1 MDRAAEARRGATLAL
16 SPVSRSALALALV
29 AVPVSAQQS
38 AQSAPPHGAAVR
50 IVPEAGPNAP
60 RMDVAGNGTP
70 IVRIATPSARGV
82 SHNRYTDFN
91 VDDRNL
97 ILNNSDKITQT
108 RLGGWIDGNKSLKA
122 TGPATLIL
130 NEVVGA
136 NPSSLAGTIEIAG
149 APAQLV
155 IANPYGISCSG
166 CGFVNAPAVTLAAGR
181 PKMDSAGGLG
191 GFSIADGAIDIGG
204 QGLDA
209 SGARLDLFARAIAVN
224 AGVWADAIHVAA
236 GAAELATADGSII
249 VTAPGTP
256 AQPAPCFALDVAAL
270 GGMYAG
276 AIQLIGTEAGLGVN
290 VAGDLASLE
299 RGFSLDVNGKLTLS
313 GRITSGG
320 TIDIKAQEAEV
331 TGAAYADGPLGL
343 AVRGALTGDGIIAS
357 GSNLAVSAGT
367 IDHAGALAAG
377 LARDGTLTRTGNL
390 AIRATDSMMLSG
402 QALATG
408 AVGISGREIALA
420 GLVQG
425 SDVRLAAVDAL
436 DIAAAGRVVAAG
448 ALEADAATL
457 VNRGILSGGNVGLRF
472 GRFEN
477 IGGTVDARATL
488 DLSGDWI
495 SLRDSVIQSHGAARI
510 AAAGVASIGGAIL
523 ALGSD
528 GFEIDTSGAVSAA
541 DTVIGS
547 NGALGLRAG
556 SLLLSGADGQLTAAG
571 PLGVAAVDTLSVA
584 GGARIAGSSG
594 LSLSGASVSVEGGVV
609 ETAGALALDADTLV
623 IGAAGSI
630 KGATF
635 AVATGEL
642 VNDGLLA
649 AFGADGAS
657 ALAVTRTIDNRGEI
671 VVNNAAF
678 DLSASTLSNAGT
690 IAHAGSGALTVDA
703 DSLANT
709 EGATLAGNG
718 ALAVSV
724 SGLANAGDISAAGDA
739 RFAVSGSV
747 SSTGL
752 IASGNGLSLTAA
764 QLTNAG
770 SIEAGAALDLRAA
783 SVVNRGSI
791 LATAGDTLTL
801 AADASLD
808 GASSSAPVGAGVLS
822 LAGGI
827 IGGNGAVKI
836 TGASVDLSNATTTAL
851 GTLEI
856 VATAGDLRLAGPD
869 TLAASSGNL
878 SLAATGTIDATEASL
893 QTDALA
899 AIAADRFV
907 LDGGLLQADAFALD
921 AGTLSLKRAR
931 LRQTGSQDF
940 VLTSSGSVDYSG
952 GEIYA
957 AGASFTLHAAEILN
971 LGGAILHGGTGR
983 LDIAAAGLLD
993 NSAGVIGTNGS
1004 LALAAERLVNA
1015 GGEITAAGAAHVA
1028 IANALSND
1036 TGLLAS
1042 GDALTLRAGAVSNA
1056 SGRIESAGDMT
1067 LDVASLMG
1075 GSLLAVAH
1083 EGISLSLTAQGAI
1096 EAVDVLGSSGT
1107 ATLSA
1112 ASISL
1117 APGGRL
1123 TAGGHLA
1130 ANATAGD
1137 IVLAGGVLDASSMS
1151 LNAASGSLR
1160 TGSGGLIASPG
1171 AISLKA
1177 QAIDL
1182 SGGVLQGASLDLGG
1196 GSLINTGGRIQTP
1209 GTATFAFT
1217 GTIDNSGGDIR
1228 ADSLTIAAASLVNA
1242 RGTIGSAGTGVFAL
1256 NLAEVPAGAPMGMGV
1271 PAGTLDNSA
1280 GVLASNGALD
1290 LAAGSLVNAG
1300 GRIETLGGGRLGL
1313 VEDFDNRS
1321 GALLSNGALAITA
1334 ARLFNDAGTIDSLA
1348 GLDVTV
1354 SGILDNGAGT
1364 IVSRAGASAPAGSG
1378 LDLRATNGLTNAA
1391 GGTIASSGAFTLATQ
1406 ILDNQG
1412 ALFADALSIDAGQ
1425 ISNGGS
1431 LSGRTLDLLA
1441 AVRIDNNGAIE
1452 GDALSIEAG
1461 QTIANNGKIAA
1472 GVDGLALVTET
1483 LANQG
1488 ELGAAGTVALT
1499 AFGIANSGTIAS
1511 GSDLTIDA
1519 QTLTNAAS
1527 GTLWAAR
1534 DGRLTLGETL
1544 TNRGSLGAAHA
1555 LSIVAT
1561 DLDNGAGADAGTIA
1575 AGTSLHLDVGTARL
1589 GKLVSGGDLGFAL
1602 GGDWSLGEGES
1613 LSAAGTLSLDIGG
1626 NALNQGRLEG
1636 GLGVSISAGGDLTNA
1651 ATGAIEGGVVDLAAG
1666 NAIVN
1671 LGLINGGEVTLAA
1684 DRIENRAAIF
1694 GDTVSVTG
1702 RSGIL
1707 NSGAQ
1712 AVIAAR
1718 GDLLDLRSDGT
1729 IANLDRAL
1737 LYSLGH
1743 ISIGGA
1749 TGARAASLTNGSST
1763 IEAQGSIS
1771 LAADTIV
1778 NERTRFAFGTVTQ
1791 EDVRVPVDRSKIDV
1805 APGSTLMGV
1814 RGVADITETALIEDS
1829 GEARIIAGGDI
1840 VAVGNSLANRY
1851 STIAAGGNFV
1861 FNGGS
1866 IASTQASGAAGGFIN
1881 EALTG
1886 TRTSVTTIKGEVKS
1900 CGAGACDTSSFED
1913 GPVTTTETIVV
1924 APGVVSAG
1932 GTVAITAP
1940 TIANVVT
1947 GSGGDANGYA
1957 RSVSGAATG
1966 AVGTGAGAQAV
1977 AGGDA
1982 GAVSGGL
1989 ATDTVTGVA
1998 GVDLSGAAL
2007 TVTGGQF
2014 ALAGVVTGP
2023 GTLAGLKA
2031 EIIGGAPVL
2040 FLDLS
2045 GLFRFA
2051 DPSAHYLVETD
2062 PRFTNYGSFLSSD
2075 YFLNALGYDPR
2086 RTQKRLGDALYEQK
2100 LITDQL
2106 VAQAGI
2112 GRLAGYA
2119 NNEEQYRA
2127 LMDNGVL
2134 YARRFNLA
2142 PGIGLSAEQMAT
2154 LTSDIVLLVEVTV
2167 QTPSGPQ
2174 KVLAPRL
2181 YLASVGTRDL
2191 TSGGAV
2197 ITGTNVALRAPD
2209 ALVNSGLIR
2218 ATQASDITGGDIFNA
2233 GRLELGGVG
2242 SVHATNDLIN
2252 RGGTITGGNLTLSAD
2267 RDLRLENATQTTRTA
2282 TAWRDDRRHYGSA
2295 TETSV
2300 TSIAGHVTTTGDLSM
2315 SSGRRLAVTG
2325 TDITV
2330 GGNLAARGEDGIS
2343 ITSAIDS
2350 VSSTREGRDGKT
2362 RFSESASST
2371 TNRLSTI
2378 TVGGDASFTTPG
2390 AFSVKG
2396 AEIDARGALN
2406 VDAGSIAL
2414 EGVTDRASVTV
2425 DTLRKTSGL
2434 LSSKK
2439 TTTHYEASDEA
2450 VVASTLSGDTV
2461 DLHGRDGV
2469 RVLSGN
2475 VVGTSDVRVASDQ
2488 GDVTI
2493 GALAEHDHQA
2503 SSVKVKQSGVS
2514 ISGGGLF
2521 AGVARSRQDETV
2533 DSTTHVGSLI
2543 GSATGDVTLAAPRGT
2558 VRVTGSDVVAPE
2570 GGVTI
2575 DAQSVTIEHATD
2587 TVDTTSLSQS
2597 SSFGLSVKL
2606 YENVSGAVKSVTG
2619 LPGRIGD
2626 GAAGGAAQTGVTAVS
2641 ETLRTVDSVLGAVTN
2656 AAGISANLGF
2666 SKSKSTSES
2675 HAELVSGSTVAAR
2688 EVNVVA
2694 NGSAAGAPA
2703 GSGASAGTLT
2713 VTGSDITATDDMLL
2727 DANEIVLQSA
2737 QNSFESSSKSQ
2748 SSGASLG
2755 VTIGVSLAGT
2765 PTASASAG
2773 FSASQGRSQSSE
2785 SSQINTQ
2792 VSAGKT
2798 LAIRSDGDTTLK
2810 GAVAEG
2816 RDVIA
2821 DVGGNFTIESVQDV
2835 ASRNNSSL
2843 GISAGI
2849 SFSPKP
2855 GQSAFGANAGLS
2867 LGDGKGNS
2875 AVVAEQSALIARE
2888 GSADIDVAGT
2898 TTLKGS
2904 LIAAIDEA
2912 GRDSGQLSLETG
2924 RLDVG
2929 NIADR
2934 ATSRDASIG
2943 VSASVND
2950 PFKGGWK
2957 GANTP
2962 VIDGSYA
2969 SSIFKQE
2976 TRGTIGQGEV
2986 TIGNPASSTSLDTIN
3001 RDIAQSQ
3008 VVTRDSQSGFTVY
3021 ASEAAVSEVGALLS
3035 ARKDSVIV
3043 STADQ
3048 LIKDPLKAVRG
3059 VAAEI
3064 RSLGDGASQSGAIET
3079 LISGLGQLIGGKPAY
3094 SATDVKLRA
3103 RELAEQRYDAGLKTF
3118 EKEMGRPATPDEQA
3132 YLKQIA
3138 GYVGGA
3144 LAGIERTGMDDVAA
3158 LSKDGIPGSGQ
3169 GAIGPNGELLVDAG
3183 TLSTGDQILKATG
3196 EAGRWI
3202 GSIDPDTREAVEK
3215 SLDVVFGGPVK
3226 AVAGWTIE
3234 YGLQKTLEAN
3244 PELAREMS
3252 ALIDEAG
3259 VHVIDT
3265 LSVEDEQAVR
3275 QDSAMHKQDVANGKA
3290 QITEIGAVF
3299 EAATTILGVD
3309 VPGLGKG
3316 KLAKLDTPNTGAVR
3330 FGRVQPRD
3338 INESQFLA
3346 NAEVTFGNSATWTGA
3361 TRHRGELVIQR
3372 SDIELSPQNITR
3384 MKNGQAPF
3392 VRGANGAWEPV
3403 QLHHVGRETGQ
3414 MIEVTRSQNRYN
3426 SSTGGPL
3433 HIPGLGGP
3441 VRQSGY
3447 SQSYWQ
3453 QRYQDFVNAGHIA
3466 PLGEQ

>member
-1 MDRAAEARRGATLAL
+1 MRGQRKAGATRVLAL

-108 RLGGWIDGNKSLKA
+108 QLGGWIDGNKSLKA

-136 NPSSLAGTIEIAG
+136 NASSLAGYIEIAG

-155 IANPYGISCSG
+155 IANPYGISCTG
-166 CGFVNAPAVTLAAGR
+166 CGFLNSPVVTLAAAR
-181 PKMDSAGGLG
+181 PRMDGAGGLG
-191 GFSIADGAIDIGG
+191 GFSVTDGTLDIGG

-236 GAAELATADGSII
+236 GAAELATADGTIT

-256 AQPAPCFALDVAAL
+256 AQPAPRFALDVAAL

-367 IDHAGALAAG
+367 IDHAGAFAAG

-425 SDVRLAAVDAL
+425 GDVGLAAVDAL

-457 VNRGILSGGNVGLRF
+457 VSRGILSGGNVGLRF

-528 GFEIDTSGAVSAA
+528 GFEIDTSGAVSVT
-541 DTVIGS
+541 DTLIGS
-547 NGALGLRAG
+547 NGALDLRAG

-594 LSLSGASVSVEGGVV
+594 LSLSGASVSVEGGTI
-609 ETAGALALDADTLV
+609 ETAGALALDADTLA

-657 ALAVTRTIDNRGEI
+657 VLAVTRTIDNRGEI
-671 VVNNAAF
+671 VVDSAAF
-678 DLSASTLSNAGT
+678 DLSAGTLSNAGT

-703 DSLANT
+703 DSLANAV
-709 EGATLAGNG
+709 GAKIAGNG
-718 ALAVSV
+718 ALAVTA
-724 SGLANAGDISAAGDA
+724 SGFANAGDITAAGDA
-739 RFAVSGSV
+739 RFTVSGSV

-752 IASGNGLSLTAA
+752 IASGNGLSLAAA
-764 QLTNAG
+764 QLSNAG
-770 SIEAGAALDLRAA
+770 TIEAAAALDLRA
-783 SVVNRGSI
+783 SDIVNSGSI
-791 LATAGDTLTL
+791 LATGTDTLTL
-801 AADASLD
+801 AATGPSTSSG
-808 GASSSAPVGAGVLS
+808 GAVINGAGGV
-822 LAGGI
+822 

-851 GTLEI
+851 GTLDI

-869 TLAASSGNL
+869 TLAAASGNL
-878 SLAATGTIDATEASL
+878 SLAATGTIDASEASL
-893 QTDALA
+893 RTDALA

-907 LDGGLLQADAFALD
+907 LDGGLLQADAFALN
-921 AGTLSLKRAR
+921 AGTLSLRRAR
-931 LRQTGSQDF
+931 LRQTGTQDF

-1004 LALAAERLVNA
+1004 LALAAERLINA

-1028 IANALSND
+1028 IAHALSND

-1130 ANATAGD
+1130 ATATAGD
-1137 IVLAGGVLDASSMS
+1137 IVLGGGVLDASSMS

-1177 QAIDL
+1177 PAIDL
-1182 SGGVLQGASLDLGG
+1182 SGGVLQGASLDLVG
-1196 GSLINTGGRIQTP
+1196 GSLINAGGTIETP

-1300 GRIETLGGGRLGL
+1300 GRIETLGGGTLGL
-1313 VEDFDNRS
+1313 IEDFDNRS
-1321 GALLSNGALAITA
+1321 GALLSNGALALTA

-1378 LDLRATNGLTNAA
+1378 LDLSATLGLTNAA

-1441 AVRIDNNGAIE
+1441 AVRIANNGAIE

-1472 GVDGLALVTET
+1472 GVDGLALVTEA

-1519 QTLTNAAS
+1519 QTLTNTAS

-1534 DGRLTLGETL
+1534 DGRLALGQAL

-1555 LSIVAT
+1555 LSITAP
-1561 DLDNGAGADAGTIA
+1561 DLDNGSGADAGTIA

-1636 GLGVSISAGGDLTNA
+1636 GRGVSISAGGDLTNA

-1749 TGARAASLTNGSST
+1749 SGTRAASLTNGSST

-1814 RGVADITETALIEDS
+1814 RGVADVTETALIDDS

-1840 VAVGNSLANRY
+1840 VAVGNSFANRY

-1866 IASTQASGAAGGFIN
+1866 IASTQASGAAGGFTN

-1966 AVGTGAGAQAV
+1966 AVGTGASAQAV

-2051 DPSAHYLVETD
+2051 DPQASYLVETD

-2174 KVLAPRL
+2174 KLLAPRL

-2197 ITGTNVALRAPD
+2197 ISGTNVALRAPD
-2209 ALVNSGLIR
+2209 ALVNSGLIH
-2218 ATQASDITGGDIFNA
+2218 ATQASDITGGDILNT

-2242 SVHATNDLIN
+2242 SVHATNDLVN

-2325 TDITV
+2325 TDIDV

-2343 ITSAIDS
+2343 IASAIDS
-2350 VSSTREGRDGKT
+2350 TSSTREGRDGKT

-2406 VDAGSIAL
+2406 ADAGSIAL

-2439 TTTHYEASDEA
+2439 TTTHYEASDET

-2475 VVGTSDVRVASDQ
+2475 VVGTDDVRVASDQ

-2514 ISGGGLF
+2514 MSGGGLF
-2521 AGVARSRQDETV
+2521 AGVARTRHDETV

-2575 DAQSVTIEHATD
+2575 DAQSVVIEHATD
-2587 TVDTTSLSQS
+2587 TVDTTSLNTS

-2641 ETLRTVDSVLGAVTN
+2641 ETLRTVDSVLNAVTN
-2656 AAGISANLGF
+2656 AAGISANLGY

-2675 HAELVSGSTVAAR
+2675 HAEFVSGSTVAAR

-2713 VTGSDITATDDMLL
+2713 VTGSDITATGDMLL
-2727 DANEIVLQSA
+2727 DAGEIVLQSA
-2737 QNSFESSSKSQ
+2737 QNSFESSSQSR
-2748 SSGASLG
+2748 SSGAGIGATVG
-2755 VTIGVSLAGT
+2755 VGLAGNV
-2765 PTASASAG
+2765 TASGSVSFSTSKGQSQASEI
-2773 FSASQGRSQSSE
+2773 SQV
-2785 SSQINTQ
+2785 NTH
-2792 VSAGKT
+2792 VTADNILT
-2798 LAIRSDGDTTLK
+2798 IRSDGDMTLR

-2816 RDVIA
+2816 RDVVA
-2821 DVGGNFTIESVQDV
+2821 DVDGNLAIESVQNIS
-2835 ASRNNSSL
+2835 SRTSSSS
-2843 GISAGI
+2843 GVSAGI

-2855 GQSAFGANAGLS
+2855 GQSAFGVNGGVS
-2867 LGDGKGNS
+2867 TGDGKGNS
-2875 AVVAEQSALIARE
+2875 AGVAEQSALIARG
-2888 GSADIDVAGT
+2888 GSADIDVAGA
-2898 TTLKGS
+2898 TTLKGAV
-2904 LIAAIDEA
+2904 IAAVDEA
-2912 GRDSGQLSLETG
+2912 GKDTGRLSLETG
-2924 RLDVG
+2924 RLEVSD
-2929 NIADR
+2929 IADR
-2934 ATSRDASIG
+2934 GTSRDVSID

-2950 PFKGGWK
+2950 PSKGGLK

-2962 VIDGSYA
+2962 TVDGSYA
-2969 SSIFKQE
+2969 SSTFVQE
-2976 TRGTIGQGEV
+2976 TRGTVGQGTV
-2986 TIGNPASSTSLDTIN
+2986 AVGDPANSTPLAEIN
-3001 RDIAQSQ
+3001 RDVSQSQ
-3008 VVTRDSQSGFTVY
+3008 VVTKDSQSAFTVY
-3021 ASEAAVSEVGALLS
+3021 ASDTAVNEIGALLS
-3035 ARKDSVIV
+3035 EKKDSVIV
-3043 STADQ
+3043 STADK
-3048 LIKDPLKAVRG
+3048 LIKDPLKAIRDV
-3059 VAAEI
+3059 VAEI
-3064 RSLGDGASQSGAIET
+3064 RSLGDGVSQSGALET
-3079 LISGLGQLIGGKPAY
+3079 LTGQLGQLLGAKPAY
-3094 SATDVKLRA
+3094 SATDAKLRA
-3103 RELAEQRYDAGLKTF
+3103 RELAEQRFDATLKTF
-3118 EKEMGRPATPDEQA
+3118 EKEMGRPASEDEKA
-3132 YLKQIA
+3132 TLRRIT

-3144 LAGIERTGMDDVAA
+3144 LAGIERTGMEDIDA
-3158 LSKDGIPGSGQ
+3158 LSKDGAPGSSRSATGL
-3169 GAIGPNGELLVDAG
+3169 NGELIVEAG
-3183 TLSTGDQILKATG
+3183 TLSTGDQVVKAVG
-3196 EAGRWI
+3196 EAGRWLQ
-3202 GSIDPDTREAVEK
+3202 SIPKEKREAVEK
-3215 SLDVVFGGPVK
+3215 TLDVAFGGPVK
-3226 AVAGWTIE
+3226 AVGAWTVE
-3234 YGLQKTLEAN
+3234 YALQKTLEAN
-3244 PELAREMS
+3244 PELAKEMS

-3259 VHVIDT
+3259 IRAIDT
-3265 LSVEDEQAVR
+3265 LSVDDEQTVR
-3275 QDSAMHKQDVANGKA
+3275 EDSALDKRDVSDGNA
-3290 QITEIGAVF
+3290 QVTEIGAVF

-3316 KLAKLDTPNTGAVR
+3316 KLSKLDAPLGKVVAQYGPLNQGPLSSDIVGTFRSGTYSEVITTSPTKLYRVIGDSGNPAGAYWTRMKPEGPLQSVIDSALD
-3330 FGRVQPRD
+3330 Q
-3338 INESQFLA
+3338 SW
-3346 NAEVTFGNSATWTGA
+3346 GNSATRVIEMEVPPGTKLFEGA
-3361 TRHRGELVIQR
+3361 AAAQRGLIGGGNQIYFDK
-3372 SDIELSPQNITR
+3372 DIN
-3384 MKNGQAPF
+3384 
-3392 VRGANGAWEPV
+3392 
-3403 QLHHVGRETGQ
+3403 
-3414 MIEVTRSQNRYN
+3414 
-3426 SSTGGPL
+3426 PL
-3433 HIPGLGGP
+3433 NLNWIK
-3441 VRQSGY
+3441 
-3447 SQSYWQ
+3447 
-3453 QRYQDFVNAGHIA
+3453 
-3466 PLGEQ
+3466 

>member
-1 MDRAAEARRGATLAL
+1 MDG
-16 SPVSRSALALALV
+16 
-29 AVPVSAQQS
+29 
-38 AQSAPPHGAAVR
+38 
-50 IVPEAGPNAP
+50 
-60 RMDVAGNGTP
+60 
-70 IVRIATPSARGV
+70 
-82 SHNRYTDFN
+82 
-91 VDDRNL
+91 
-97 ILNNSDKITQT
+97 
-108 RLGGWIDGNKSLKA
+108 
-122 TGPATLIL
+122 
-130 NEVVGA
+130 
-136 NPSSLAGTIEIAG
+136 
-149 APAQLV
+149 
-155 IANPYGISCSG
+155 
-166 CGFVNAPAVTLAAGR
+166 
-181 PKMDSAGGLG
+181 AGGLG

-657 ALAVTRTIDNRGEI
+657 VLAVTRTIDNRGEI
-671 VVNNAAF
+671 VVDSAAF
-678 DLSASTLSNAGT
+678 DLSAGTLSNAGT

-709 EGATLAGNG
+709 VGAKIAGNG
-718 ALAVSV
+718 ALAVTA

-739 RFAVSGSV
+739 RFTVSGSV

-752 IASGNGLSLTAA
+752 IASGNGLSLAAA

-770 SIEAGAALDLRAA
+770 TIEAAAALDLRA
-783 SVVNRGSI
+783 SDIVNSGSI
-791 LATAGDTLTL
+791 LATGTDTLTL
-801 AADASLD
+801 AATGPSTSSG
-808 GASSSAPVGAGVLS
+808 GAVINGAGGV
-822 LAGGI
+822 

-851 GTLEI
+851 GTLDI

-878 SLAATGTIDATEASL
+878 SLAATGTIDASEASL
-893 QTDALA
+893 RTDALA

-907 LDGGLLQADAFALD
+907 LDGGLLQADAFALN
-921 AGTLSLKRAR
+921 AGTLSLRRAR
-931 LRQTGSQDF
+931 LRQTGTQDF

-1004 LALAAERLVNA
+1004 LALAAERLINA

-1028 IANALSND
+1028 IAHALSND

-1130 ANATAGD
+1130 ATATAGD
-1137 IVLAGGVLDASSMS
+1137 IVLGGGVLDASSMS

-1177 QAIDL
+1177 PAIDL
-1182 SGGVLQGASLDLGG
+1182 SGGVLQGASLDLVG
-1196 GSLINTGGRIQTP
+1196 GSLINAGGTIETP

-1300 GRIETLGGGRLGL
+1300 GRIETLGGGTLGL
-1313 VEDFDNRS
+1313 IEDFDNRS
-1321 GALLSNGALAITA
+1321 GALLSNGALALTA

-1378 LDLRATNGLTNAA
+1378 LDLSATLGLTNAA

-1441 AVRIDNNGAIE
+1441 AVRIANNGAIE

-1636 GLGVSISAGGDLTNA
+1636 GRGVSISAGGDLTNA

-1737 LYSLGH
+1737 LYSLGD

-1749 TGARAASLTNGSST
+1749 SGARAASLTNGSST

-1866 IASTQASGAAGGFIN
+1866 IASTQASGAAGGFTN

-1900 CGAGACDTSSFED
+1900 CGLGGSGACDTSSFED

-1932 GTVAITAP
+1932 GTVSITAP

-1982 GAVSGGL
+1982 GTVSGGL

-2014 ALAGVVTGP
+2014 ALAGAVTGP

-2051 DPSAHYLVETD
+2051 DPQASYLVETD

-2174 KVLAPRL
+2174 KLLAPRL

-2197 ITGTNVALRAPD
+2197 ISGTNVALRAPD
-2209 ALVNSGLIR
+2209 ALVNSGFIR
-2218 ATQASDITGGDIFNA
+2218 ATQASDITGGDILNT

-2242 SVHATNDLIN
+2242 SVHATNDLVN

-2315 SSGRRLAVTG
+2315 SAGRRLAVTG
-2325 TDITV
+2325 TDIDV

-2343 ITSAIDS
+2343 IASAIDS
-2350 VSSTREGRDGKT
+2350 ASSTREGRDGKT

-2406 VDAGSIAL
+2406 ADAGSIAL
-2414 EGVTDRASVTV
+2414 EGVTDKASVTV

-2439 TTTHYEASDEA
+2439 TTTHYEASDET

-2461 DLHGRDGV
+2461 ALHGRDGV

-2475 VVGTSDVRVASDQ
+2475 VVGTDDVRVASDQ

-2514 ISGGGLF
+2514 MSGGGLF
-2521 AGVARSRQDETV
+2521 AGVARTRQDETA
-2533 DSTTHVGSLI
+2533 DSTNHVGSLI

-2570 GGVTI
+2570 GGVTLGGENVI
-2575 DAQSVTIEHATD
+2575 IEHATD
-2587 TVDTTSLSQS
+2587 TVDTTSLNTS
-2597 SSFGLSVKL
+2597 SSFGLSIKP

-2619 LPGRIGD
+2619 LPGRID
-2626 GAAGGAAQTGVTAVS
+2626 DRAAGGAAQTGVTAVS

-2688 EVNVVA
+2688 EVNIVA

-2727 DANEIVLQSA
+2727 DANEILLQSA
-2737 QNSFESSSKSQ
+2737 ENSFESSSKNK
-2748 SSGASLG
+2748 SSGAGIGATVG
-2755 VTIGVSLAGT
+2755 VGAGGI
-2765 PTASASAG
+2765 TAAPNAFFSSSRGSSTSASVE
-2773 FSASQGRSQSSE
+2773 QV
-2785 SSQINTQ
+2785 NTH
-2792 VSAGKT
+2792 VTADNT
-2798 LAIRSDGDTTLK
+2798 LTIRSHGDTTLK

-2816 RDVIA
+2816 HDVVA
-2821 DVGGNFTIESVQDV
+2821 DVGGDLTVESVEDT
-2835 ASRNNSSL
+2835 ASSHGNTSSFGASITGPSTNGAGLAKKLGVGSL
-2843 GISAGI
+2843 GKVDAALGGQAGT
-2849 SFSPKP
+2849 PVTGP
-2855 GQSAFGANAGLS
+2855 AGFGASVSAS
-2867 LGDGKGNS
+2867 KSSADS
-2875 AVVAEQSALIARE
+2875 AVVRDQSALIAR
-2888 GSADIDVAGT
+2888 GGDLKADVSGT
-2898 TTLKGS
+2898 TNIIGGV
-2904 LIAAIDEA
+2904 IAAVDEA
-2912 GRDSGQLSLETG
+2912 GNDTGRLSLEMG
-2924 RLDVG
+2924 ALQVSD
-2929 NIADR
+2929 IADSAR
-2934 ATSRDASIG
+2934 SRDVSVG

-2950 PFKGGWK
+2950 PFKAGLP
-2957 GANTP
+2957 GANSP
-2962 VIDGSYA
+2962 VVDGSYA
-2969 SSIFKQE
+2969 SSTFAQE
-2976 TRGTIGQGEV
+2976 TRGTVGQGTV
-2986 TIGNPASSTSLDTIN
+2986 TVGDPAGGTPLTEIN
-3001 RDIAQSQ
+3001 RDVAQSQ
-3008 VVTRDSQSGFTVY
+3008 VVTKDTQSAFTVY
-3021 ASEAAVSEVGALLS
+3021 ASE
-3035 ARKDSVIV
+3035 
-3043 STADQ
+3043 
-3048 LIKDPLKAVRG
+3048 
-3059 VAAEI
+3059 
-3064 RSLGDGASQSGAIET
+3064 
-3079 LISGLGQLIGGKPAY
+3079 PA
-3094 SATDVKLRA
+3094 A
-3103 RELAEQRYDAGLKTF
+3103 RELAALGKGDVANSAILKSAKDLAKDFDGNDAT
-3118 EKEMGRPATPDEQA
+3118 RS
-3132 YLKQIA
+3132 
-3138 GYVGGA
+3138 A
-3144 LAGIERTGMDDVAA
+3144 LADDLLAIGNALKVPAARQAQDAIDEKTTQAVLALGPNADPDQVAAIIEAANAEKVAAYRAAFPNSGIPDTPEGDRSIALILNGNTLDGLAGKPLSDADKALVRALGAASERNAVANGAPEGAIVVDGNPTDADLLARAMGKLVKEAGSAFKQNAPEASGVVVGTGDALLGDIKTQAELLGNAAAYPINKMTDGAVFSNADDVVEGVAGAFIDKGKQALTDPAA
-3158 LSKDGIPGSGQ
+3158 FAADYVRDKKAMVDQYVRGGETAAQ
-3169 GAIGPNGELLVDAG
+3169 G
-3183 TLSTGDQILKATG
+3183 KATG
-3196 EAGRWI
+3196 NADQQFEGRAQQGEAAGPLVLDI
-3202 GSIDPDTREAVEK
+3202 VKAITTGGASSAASILLPGHKDKVDLPNKPTSAGEFEK
-3215 SLDVVFGGPVK
+3215 SLVGLSPGER
-3226 AVAGWTIE
+3226 VATVRT
-3234 YGLQKTLEAN
+3234 K
-3244 PELAREMS
+3244 LA
-3252 ALIDEAG
+3252 
-3259 VHVIDT
+3259 
-3265 LSVEDEQAVR
+3265 
-3275 QDSAMHKQDVANGKA
+3275 DVATGNGWMK
-3290 QITEIGAVF
+3290 
-3299 EAATTILGVD
+3299 D
-3309 VPGLGKG
+3309 S
-3316 KLAKLDTPNTGAVR
+3316 KLSRING
-3330 FGRVQPRD
+3330 RD
-3338 INESQFLA
+3338 IYRDPKTGNYYAVDSQHGRYEILDKR
-3346 NAEVTFGNSATWTGA
+3346 GN
-3361 TRHRGELVIQR
+3361 HQGEMNIDG
-3372 SDIELSPQNITR
+3372 SIYEDKKDISGKHDIKLGFFYDSIR
-3384 MKNGQAPF
+3384 MDAAYK
-3392 VRGANGAWEPV
+3392 
-3403 QLHHVGRETGQ
+3403 
-3414 MIEVTRSQNRYN
+3414 I
-3426 SSTGGPL
+3426 
-3433 HIPGLGGP
+3433 
-3441 VRQSGY
+3441 
-3447 SQSYWQ
+3447 
-3453 QRYQDFVNAGHIA
+3453 
-3466 PLGEQ
+3466 